1 MVSVDFLVILL
12 DVFFVQEA
20 KVNKIH
26 QHQKWCN
33 FKLCLS
39 RPLSIE
45 YRNLRYVEK
54 RRNVPPLKVFVSEWD
69 LTVEIPQTWHS
80 AINNNSDQKCVA
92 IPCNSV
98 PHPERDIQFHW
109 YCAIIGVVFFLPA
122 PIPPCIECFS
132 LISKMVQD
140 SIWTSRC

>member
-1 MVSVDFLVILL
+1 M
-12 DVFFVQEA
+12 
-20 KVNKIH
+20 N
-26 QHQKWCN
+26 
-33 FKLCLS
+33 
-39 RPLSIE
+39 
-45 YRNLRYVEK
+45 
-54 RRNVPPLKVFVSEWD
+54 VFVSEWD

-109 YCAIIGVVFFLPA
+109 YCAIIGVAFFLPA

-132 LISKMVQD
+132 PISKKVQD
-140 SIWTSRC
+140 SIWTRLDKQMLKKYKRGEKAPENKDMKIYMFWIYFPTYVIVAHMKVYTGIPGSPTQ